1 MLAAIKKEYRSLPV
15 TYWTLWLGTLV
26 NKAGGFV
33 IPFLALYITAQGGS
47 EADAGLVMAL
57 YGAGAILAGVTGG
70 VLADRVGRRA
80 TILFSVFGGAVSM
93 LAIGFSRS
101 LPAIGATTFLMG
113 WAAEMYRPAVSA
125 ATADLVPAADRTRA
139 YGHLYWANNLGFAI
153 APTLGGILALAS
165 YTSLFIGDAVTMV
178 AFGALVLARV
188 PETRPE
194 AAPPEGEE
202 KRNEAAGRAGAGLG
216 AALADLPFLG
226 FVLLMLG
233 LMLVMW
239 QDRTSLPLDMRRHG
253 IGEATYG
260 WIVSINGVLVV
271 LFQPRITRALLAYP
285 RAGVL
290 ACASFLFGLG
300 YGLYGVVGSVPGYVL
315 AVVVTTVG
323 EMAAVPTASAVVA
336 DLAPAAQRGR
346 YQGVYSMSFG
356 VASCLGPL
364 LGVAVLHH
372 AGGRALWLGC
382 FAVMLLVT
390 VGQLALGPAL
400 TARETAARAPARA

>member
-1 MLAAIKKEYRSLPV
+1 MLAAIHKEYRSLPAA
-15 TYWTLWLGTLV
+15 YWALWLGTLV

-47 EADAGLVMAL
+47 VADAGFVMAL
-57 YGAGAILAGVTGG
+57 YGAGAILAGITGG
-70 VLADRVGRRA
+70 VLADRVGRRP
-80 TILFSVFGGAVSM
+80 TILFSVFGGAVTM

-101 LPAIGATTFLMG
+101 LPTIGATAFLMG
-113 WAAEMYRPAVSA
+113 WVAEMYRPAVSA
-125 ATADLVPAADRTRA
+125 ATADLVPAADRARA

-153 APTLGGILALAS
+153 APTLGGILASAS
-165 YTSLFIGDAVTMV
+165 YTSLFIGDAISLL
-178 AFGALVLARV
+178 AFGVLILICV

-194 AAPPEGEE
+194 AAPP
-202 KRNEAAGRAGAGLG
+202 AAREQHVAAARAHGGLG
-216 AALADLPFLG
+216 TVFGDLPFLG
-226 FVLLMLG
+226 FVLLMFG

-239 QDRTSLPLDMRRHG
+239 QDRTSLPLDMQRHG
-253 IGEATYG
+253 ISAVAYG

-285 RAGVL
+285 RTMVL
-290 ACASFLFGLG
+290 ACASLLFGVG
-300 YGLYGVVGSVPGYVL
+300 YGLYGVVGSIPGYVL
-315 AVVVTTVG
+315 AVVITTVG

-346 YQGVYSMSFG
+346 YQGVYAMSFG

-372 AGGRALWLGC
+372 AGGRALWFGC

-390 VGQLALGPAL
+390 VGQFVLGPAL
-400 TARETAARAPARA
+400 TAREADVRATARA